1 MCYWDEEIEEGFLK
15 SSMKLEEMNQKY
27 LQQLHLLL
35 KEYETKLSN
44 PEFQSHAQILTHV
57 SHLMSGR
64 IHKEYLWQWVLRM
77 ADQFSEDD
85 KISSA
90 LIISILEPA
99 VEPPV
104 FPEDRMQVMKLLAN
118 HQTALLL
125 FSAFDCEEFPGEFP
139 EYFRQEYSI
148 YEACSRA
155 LQETPVVLNETSLQ
169 QYVQNYR
176 R

>member
-15 SSMKLEEMNQKY
+15 STMKLEEMNQKY
-27 LQQLHLLL
+27 LQQLHLIL

-44 PEFQSHAQILTHV
+44 PRFQSHAQILTHV
-57 SHLMSGR
+57 SHLMSDR
-64 IHKEYLWQWVLRM
+64 IHREYLWQWVLRM

-90 LIISILEPA
+90 LIISIIEPA

-104 FPEDRMQVMKLLAN
+104 FPEDRMQVMKLLAK
-118 HQTALLL
+118 HQTAILL

-139 EYFRQEYSI
+139 EYFRQEYAI

-155 LQETPVVLNETSLQ
+155 LQEAPVVLNETSLQ
-169 QYVQNYR
+169 QYLQN
-176 R
+176 